1 MSNRLLGVVVSGMR
15 QLTPRIREYLL
26 KSASGDPL
34 PRYEP
39 GAHIELCATS
49 PAIGSFIRHYS
60 LIGGIGSWD
69 DPPNTYRIAVQRES
83 DSRASAFIQDNF
95 ALGTQ
100 LAVSRPKNSF
110 YLDRS
115 APKSLLLAGG
125 IGITPIYAMLRS
137 LVRRKKNFELIY
149 SGRTS
154 SGLAYRDDVLRLASH
169 NGRLHVSGGPVGSR
183 LDLGALLATQPAG
196 THVYVCGP
204 QSMINATAAAAEELG
219 WAPECFHSETFIGAQ
234 PGGDEV
240 PFDVE
245 LRQSRRIVRVGRDT
259 TILDA
264 LTAAGHFALSDCRR
278 GECGLCP
285 LPVLEADGP
294 LDHRDRYLSE
304 DERASGQT
312 MCICVSRI
320 KGTRLVLDA

>member
-1 MSNRLLGVVVSGMR
+1 MSNRLLGVVVSEIS

-39 GAHIELCATS
+39 GAHIELYATS

-169 NGRLHVSGGPVGSR
+169 NGRLHVVARQVGAPAAGGHAPVAARRVHGPGGIGGAFGPGD
-183 LDLGALLATQPAG
+183 LDAVVGEQRQRVDLVQPFAGTQP
-196 THVYVCGP
+196 
-204 QSMINATAAAAEELG
+204 L
-219 WAPECFHSETFIGAQ
+219 APPR
-234 PGGDEV
+234 PG
-240 PFDVE
+240 
-245 LRQSRRIVRVGRDT
+245 
-259 TILDA
+259 
-264 LTAAGHFALSDCRR
+264 
-278 GECGLCP
+278 
-285 LPVLEADGP
+285 
-294 LDHRDRYLSE
+294 
-304 DERASGQT
+304 
-312 MCICVSRI
+312 
-320 KGTRLVLDA
+320 

>member
-1 MSNRLLGVVVSGMR
+1 
-15 QLTPRIREYLL
+15 
-26 KSASGDPL
+26 
-34 PRYEP
+34 
-39 GAHIELCATS
+39 
-49 PAIGSFIRHYS
+49 

-83 DSRASAFIQDNF
+83 DSRASAFMQDNF

-154 SGLAYRDDVLRLASH
+154 SGLAYRDDVLRRVA
-169 NGRLHVSGGPVGSR
+169 NGRLHVGAHVGSSR
-183 LDLGALLATQPAG
+183 LDLGALWPSTRG

-219 WAPECFHSETFIGAQ
+219 RAPECFHSETFIGAQ
-234 PGGDEV
+234 PGG
-240 PFDVE
+240 
-245 LRQSRRIVRVGRDT
+245 
-259 TILDA
+259 
-264 LTAAGHFALSDCRR
+264 R
-278 GECGLCP
+278 GS
-285 LPVLEADGP
+285 V
-294 LDHRDRYLSE
+294 
-304 DERASGQT
+304 
-312 MCICVSRI
+312 
-320 KGTRLVLDA
+320 